1 MPDYY
6 GDVAGG
12 TEYFGQRLRTAVWD
26 DASDEDRQ
34 KALWEATRSID
45 RLAFKG
51 AKTDPDQV
59 LQFPRNTLEDIPD
72 NILYATYELALALLD
87 NIDPE
92 IEVRRLGVT
101 SESYGGV
108 RTTYDRSSIDQGTLS
123 GIPSPTAWQFLQP
136 YLADPGEITL
146 SRVS

>member
-1 MPDYY
+1 MY
-6 GDVAGG
+6 GSEELAS
-12 TEYFGQRLRTAVWD
+12 EYFATRLRTTVWD
-26 DASDEDRQ
+26 SASSEDRV
-34 KALWEATRSID
+34 KALSEATRSID

-51 AKTDPDQV
+51 AKTDPEQV
-59 LQFPRNTLEDIPD
+59 LQFPRNCKETIPD
-72 NILYATYELALALLD
+72 AILQATYELALALLD
-87 NIDPE
+87 EIDPD

-108 RTTYDRSSIDQGTLS
+108 RTTYDRSSIDQGTLA
-123 GIPSPTAWQFLQP
+123 GIPSPTAWQLLTP